1 MLKSYTARLSEID
14 ESLAFLEA
22 RKAIKGK
29 EGLFNK
35 KR

>member
-1 MLKSYTARLSEID
+1 MLKSYSTRLSEID

-29 EGLFNK
+29 GLFSRN
-35 KR
+35 